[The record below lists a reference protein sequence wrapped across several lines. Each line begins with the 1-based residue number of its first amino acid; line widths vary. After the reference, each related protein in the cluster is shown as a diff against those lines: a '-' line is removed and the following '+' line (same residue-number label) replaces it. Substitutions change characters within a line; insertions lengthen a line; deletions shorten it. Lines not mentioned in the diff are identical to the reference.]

1 MPTDTALRPATN
13 DAPME
18 LDRSTGRDGADGEPG
33 WRSSW
38 ERHIELVVR
47 SLQARLDGAV
57 APNRIRA
64 EGEAEFAAFSEARIR
79 EYVPV
84 LVETRVRARL
94 AGAPER
100 MTDQYDPPPKSD
112 QT

>member
-18 LDRSTGRDGADGEPG
+18 FDRSGSRDAADEGPAWG
-33 WRSSW
+33 VSW

-47 SLQARLDGAV
+47 SLQTRLDGAV
-57 APNRIRA
+57 SPERIRA
-64 EGEAEFAAFSEARIR
+64 EVEAEFAAFSEARIR

-94 AGAPER
+94 
-100 MTDQYDPPPKSD
+100 T
-112 QT
+112 QTPDGP